1 MAARHHQAAWVK
13 SLRDFQKLL
22 PVRPETRPSRR
33 MLREADRSREQEWRP
48 PCAAASPV
56 DHPASPKKIEN
67 LWEHLRREIVTE
79 GATIAPSRDY
89 LCESDD
95 ARPIT
100 GAAKFDFGAS
110 RPRATRQ
117 KKESRVGQTCDNPHA
132 QNPWSPSPQRVV
144 RESRPNRPPPPAR
157 ATTWPATE
165 SLTRDSGGAWNCQ
178 ETTKK
183 AGVLRDAK
191 RRLSEFTFCGQFPN
205 QTEKLSKPHLAQTAR
220 ESPAYSVRFA

>member
-33 MLREADRSREQEWRP
+33 MLREAERFHEQKWRQLN
-48 PCAAASPV
+48 AAASPV

-67 LWEHLRREIVTE
+67 LWEHLRREMVTE
-79 GATIAPSRDY
+79 DATIAPSRDY

-100 GAAKFDFGAS
+100 GSAKFDFGAS

-117 KKESRVGQTCDNPHA
+117 QKESRVGQTCDNPHA
-132 QNPWSPSPQRVV
+132 QNPWSPSPERVV
-144 RESRPNRPPPPAR
+144 RESLPKRPLPPVR
-157 ATTWPATE
+157 TTTWPATE
-165 SLTRDSGGAWNCQ
+165 SLTRDLGKAWNCQ

-183 AGVLRDAK
+183 ADVLRDAK
-191 RRLSEFTFCGQFPN
+191 RRLSEFTF
-205 QTEKLSKPHLAQTAR
+205 
-220 ESPAYSVRFA
+220 